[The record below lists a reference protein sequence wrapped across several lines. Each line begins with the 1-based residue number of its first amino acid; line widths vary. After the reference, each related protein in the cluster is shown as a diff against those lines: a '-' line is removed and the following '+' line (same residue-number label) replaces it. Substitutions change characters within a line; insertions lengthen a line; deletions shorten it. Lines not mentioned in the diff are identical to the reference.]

1 MSSSPVDNAVAETEE
16 RAQNPYPQG
25 TPNYYLC
32 EIRRAEEE
40 FANGTSKAVDF
51 KRRIEAWHEAAEISG
66 IDLAQHSLS
75 SLKPI
80 HRLLADPQLVNH
92 NEENL
97 NELKESM
104 QEVDDLDA
112 EQEALKKKWISLIE
126 LTLEIQ
132 AEAKTGAVKFS
143 IYVLRCQE
151 TGSILHMSP
160 MHLDWF
166 EVWADEE
173 KRNSLIEGPPSTG
186 KTTCLYGQELWD
198 LRENP
203 NLRMLRQCGDK
214 ETARKR
220 LELLRS
226 YIQNPRFKAIS
237 PGIEVDFRKRSN
249 TDQFTLVRTNPS
261 QDPTVFAAG
270 CQSEYQGS
278 GLERIDCD
286 DLCPD
291 RVQWQASLR
300 AQIWERF
307 HGTTLKRI
315 RNWAVARVR
324 YIGNPWHPG
333 DATSQLRR
341 KILEGEMP
349 GWRIHRSPR
358 PHDVDGKPLPLMR
371 NRPDWKQRR
380 LQLIAQQR
388 TTPQQYACTERLD
401 PRAEGTR
408 KLKRVR
414 FYDVSGGTDP
424 LCPES
429 RKEQC
434 ARLLDRIDA
443 SERWHVIDPAA
454 GGSDFAGIT
463 CFALSPDGCAAIRS
477 AVSFRVDATS
487 LAGHIKDIVMA
498 EGGDQV
504 LIEAQGGGKGQ
515 ANLTATYLL
524 TYLGPDFSD
533 QIHFSGTRFADAHAR
548 PAGQNV
554 SKAQRYYRCLSYLD
568 ATLSG
573 GVIMFPGKWVR
584 SGVSQGARLVSVD
597 EPNLK
602 TLHDQLFDYPNVQQD
617 QYIDC
622 VSMFINYNF
631 EHLLTSI
638 KALRKERKEAQ
649 QRTLSPLQLLRQQML
664 DGRMNRI
671 KRKSAAVE
679 ERELLAAG

>member
-1 MSSSPVDNAVAETEE
+1 MSSSPADNAGAETEE
-16 RAQNPYPQG
+16 RRQNPYPQG

-51 KRRIEAWHEAAEISG
+51 KRRIEAWREAAEISG

-104 QEVDDLDA
+104 QEVEDLDA
-112 EQEALKKKWISLIE
+112 EQEALKKKWISLID

-132 AEAKTGAVKFS
+132 REAKTEPVKFS

-151 TGSILHMSP
+151 TGSILHMSQI
-160 MHLDWF
+160 HLDWF
-166 EVWADEE
+166 DVWADEE

-214 ETARKR
+214 EMARKR
-220 LELLRS
+220 LDLLRS
-226 YIQNPRFKAIS
+226 YIQNARFKAIS

-270 CQSEYQGS
+270 CLSEYQGS
-278 GLERIDCD
+278 GVERIDCD

-291 RVQWQASLR
+291 KVQWEESLR
-300 AQIWERF
+300 WKIWARL
-307 HGTTLKRI
+307 HGMTLKRI
-315 RNWAVARVR
+315 RNWAVGRVR

-349 GWRIHRSPR
+349 NWRIHRSPR
-358 PHDVDGKPLPLMR
+358 PHDVDGNPLPLMR

-388 TTPQQYACTERLD
+388 TTPQQYDCTERLD
-401 PRAEGTR
+401 PRPEGTK

-414 FYDVSGGTDP
+414 YYDVSGGTDP
-424 LCPES
+424 LCPAKK
-429 RKEQC
+429 REQY
-434 ARLLDRIDA
+434 ATLLKRIDA
-443 SERWHVIDPAA
+443 SQRWHVIDPSA
-454 GGSDFAGIT
+454 GGADLAGVT
-463 CFALSPDGCAAIRS
+463 CFGLSPDGCAAIRS
-477 AVSFRVDATS
+477 AASFRVDATS
-487 LAGHIKDIVMA
+487 LAEHIKNIVMA

-504 LIEAQGGGKGQ
+504 LIEAQGAGKGQ

-533 QIHFSGTRFADAHAR
+533 QIHFSGTRFGDARAR
-548 PAGQNV
+548 PAGQNI
-554 SKAQRYYRCLSYLD
+554 SKEQRYFRCLSYLD

-573 GVIMFPGKWVR
+573 GVIMFPGKWVK
-584 SGVSQGARLVSVD
+584 SGVSQGVQLVSVD
-597 EPNLK
+597 DVELK
-602 TLHDQLFDYPNVQQD
+602 TLHDQLHDYPNVSQD

-622 VSMFINYNF
+622 VSMFINYNLQ
-631 EHLLTSI
+631 HLVNSI
-638 KALRKERKEAQ
+638 NVLRKERQEVQ
-649 QRTLSPLQLLRQQML
+649 QRTLTPLQLLRQQML
-664 DGRMNRI
+664 ERRMNRM